1 MIDVFASLAH
11 GFAVAATPANLLFC
25 LVGVVCGTL
34 IGVLPGLG
42 PVATISLLLPVT
54 FALNPISAIIMLAGI
69 YYGAQYGG
77 STTAI
82 LVNIPG
88 ESTSVVTAVDGYKM
102 AQQGRAGEAL
112 AVAAIGS
119 FIAGCIG
126 TLVIAVAGPPLALMT
141 QKFASPDYFSLM
153 VLGLVSAVVLANGS
167 MFQAIAMI
175 FLGLLLGMVGMDI
188 NTGQPR
194 MTLGLI
200 ELSDGINF
208 VALVMGLF
216 GIAEVIA
223 NLEQVST
230 RVVNHSRISSIW
242 PSMKVLR
249 GVWASVMRGTFIGTI
264 FGILPGGGA
273 TIAAFSAYAVEKR
286 AAKDPSRFGN
296 GAVEG
301 VAGPESA
308 NNAAAQTSFVPL
320 LTMGIPT
327 SATMA
332 LMIGALTLHGIAPGP
347 MVISRQPDLFW
358 GLIASMF
365 IGNLML
371 VIINLPMI
379 GIWVKL
385 LAVPYRLLYLII
397 LVICAIGVYSVNNSS
412 FDIYMT
418 VGFTLLGYILRK
430 LNAEPA
436 PLLMGFVLG
445 PMLEENF
452 RRSLITAHGN
462 AMVFFERP
470 ISLVLLIMSV
480 ALLLSIAVPSIVR
493 WRGEVFKET

>member
-1 MIDVFASLAH
+1 
-11 GFAVAATPANLLFC
+11 
-25 LVGVVCGTL
+25 
-34 IGVLPGLG
+34 
-42 PVATISLLLPVT
+42 
-54 FALNPISAIIMLAGI
+54 
-69 YYGAQYGG
+69 
-77 STTAI
+77 
-82 LVNIPG
+82 
-88 ESTSVVTAVDGYKM
+88 
-102 AQQGRAGEAL
+102 
-112 AVAAIGS
+112 
-119 FIAGCIG
+119 
-126 TLVIAVAGPPLALMT
+126 
-141 QKFASPDYFSLM
+141 
-153 VLGLVSAVVLANGS
+153 
-167 MFQAIAMI
+167 
-175 FLGLLLGMVGMDI
+175 
-188 NTGQPR
+188 

-223 NLEQVST
+223 NLEQVSD
-230 RVVNHSRISSIW
+230 RVVNHSRINSIW

-249 GVWASVMRGTFIGTI
+249 GAWASVMRGTFIGTI

-273 TIAAFSAYAVEKR
+273 TIAAFSAYALEKR
-286 AAKDPSRFGN
+286 VAKDPSRFGN

-385 LAVPYRLLYLII
+385 LSVPYRLLYLII
-397 LVICAIGVYSVNNSS
+397 LVICAIGVFSVNNSA

-470 ISLVLLIMSV
+470 ISLVLLIMSA
-480 ALLLSIAVPSIVR
+480 ALQLSIAVPSIVR